1 MANSIV
7 DEIKFNFNK
16 GDQVLRL
23 IIINVGLFVIIGLLG
38 LIDSLFKLDG
48 ILSFKHYFSLPSS
61 PGWFLRKPW
70 TIVTYM
76 FIHHDFFHL
85 AGNMLM
91 LYFGGRIFADFLG
104 HRRVLPLYLAGGI
117 IGALLYMLLFNTIP
131 LFADAGFNAQLM
143 GSSAAVLAIF
153 FAAAT
158 YLPDYE
164 VGLILIGSVRLK
176 YIALVIFLIDLLS
189 IDQSNPGGHMAHI
202 GGALLGIA
210 FAKGLRKGYDFT
222 HSFNK
227 FISKIEA
234 LLSRNKTSANRVVY
248 RQNPRATSQSKPK
261 SAGKQE
267 IIDAILDKISKSG
280 YDSLTKEEKETIFK
294 LSKDED

>member
-61 PGWFLRKPW
+61 PGWYLRKPW

-85 AGNMLM
+85 LGNMIM

-202 GGALLGIA
+202 GGALVGIA

-222 HSFNK
+222 RSFNK

-234 LLSRNKTSANRVVY
+234 LLSRNKTSANRVVF
-248 RQNPRATSQSKPK
+248 RQNPRSSSQANPK
-261 SAGKQE
+261 STSKQE

-294 LSKDED
+294 LSKDDN

>member
-23 IIINVGLFVIIGLLG
+23 IIINVGLFVVIGFLG

-48 ILSFKHYFSLPSS
+48 ILSFKQYFSFPSS
-61 PGWFLRKPW
+61 PGWYIRKPW
-70 TIVTYM
+70 SIITYM

-85 AGNMLM
+85 LGNMIM
-91 LYFGGRIFADFLG
+91 LYFGGRIFTDFLG
-104 HRRVLPLYLAGGI
+104 NKRVLALYFAGGI

-131 LFADAGFNAQLM
+131 LFADAGITAQLM
-143 GSSAAVLAIF
+143 GSSAAVLTIF

-176 YIALVIFLIDLLS
+176 YIAFVIFLIDLLS
-189 IDQSNPGGHMAHI
+189 IDQSNPGGHIAHI
-202 GGALLGIA
+202 GGAIMGIA
-210 FAKGLRKGYDFT
+210 YAKGLRKGYDFT
-222 HSFNK
+222 EAFNK
-227 FISKIEA
+227 FTSKVA
-234 LLSRNKTSANRVVY
+234 SLFSRNKISDNHVVY
-248 RQNPRATSQSKPK
+248 RQKPRSSSQTRPK
-261 SAGKQE
+261 SNSKQE
-267 IIDAILDKISKSG
+267 TIDAILDKISKSG

>member
-61 PGWFLRKPW
+61 PGWYLRKPW

-85 AGNMLM
+85 LGNMLM

-189 IDQSNPGGHMAHI
+189 IDQSNPGGHIAHI

-227 FISKIEA
+227 LISKIEA
-234 LLSRNKTSANRVVY
+234 LLSRNKTSANRVVF
-248 RQNPRATSQSKPK
+248 RQNPRSSSQANPK
-261 SAGKQE
+261 STSKQE

-294 LSKDED
+294 LSKDDN